1 MESLNY
7 GDTTSE
13 RRARLSAESRSSWA
27 ATTATAP
34 AGLSDLPMLID
45 GIVRN
50 VRRGSGNSNK
60 GSVSEVPKWIR
71 SGIVSDPQINTEAAN
86 LGPAWARVA
95 GECTEC
101 PTQCGPATRAPYLT
115 GPTDEDRIDRIV
127 YAIRFSDYGTDLLLQ
142 AEQWIYER
150 EIARLGG

>member
-1 MESLNY
+1 
-7 GDTTSE
+7 
-13 RRARLSAESRSSWA
+13 
-27 ATTATAP
+27 
-34 AGLSDLPMLID
+34 
-45 GIVRN
+45 
-50 VRRGSGNSNK
+50 
-60 GSVSEVPKWIR
+60 
-71 SGIVSDPQINTEAAN
+71 VSDPQINTEAAN